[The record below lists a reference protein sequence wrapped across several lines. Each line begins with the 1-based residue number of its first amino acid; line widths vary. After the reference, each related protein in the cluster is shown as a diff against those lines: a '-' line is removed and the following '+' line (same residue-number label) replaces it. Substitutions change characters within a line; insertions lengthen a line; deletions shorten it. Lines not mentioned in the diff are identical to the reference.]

1 MTAAARVM
9 DEQTILPDA
18 ANNAEVVDLLQVLRD
33 RGHSVPKARAQL
45 VSADGT
51 SAKPLPDG
59 LHDILVK
66 ALEALASGYAVTIA
80 PQHTTLTTQQA
91 ADMLGVS
98 RPTLTKLLDEGR
110 IPYERPSSHRRIK
123 LADVLKYQDQRRQER
138 RKLLQSMT
146 TESLDMGLYDLPASN
161 LEEGDDDRT

>member
-1 MTAAARVM
+1 M

-18 ANNAEVVDLLQVLRD
+18 ANSAEVVDLLRVLRD
-33 RGHSVPKARAQL
+33 RGQHVPEARARL

-51 SAKPLPDG
+51 SSKPLPDG

-66 ALEALASGYAVTIA
+66 ALEALANGYAVTIA

-110 IPYERPSSHRRIK
+110 IPHERPNSHRRIK
-123 LADVLKYQDQRRQER
+123 LADLLHYQQERRQER
-138 RKLLQSMT
+138 RQLLERMT
-146 TESLDMGLYDLPASN
+146 AESLDMGLYGVPAPAP
-161 LEEGDDDRT
+161 EEGDDRA

>member
-1 MTAAARVM
+1 MTSAARVM

-18 ANNAEVVDLLQVLRD
+18 ANSAEVVDLLKVLRD
-33 RGHSVPKARAQL
+33 RGKHVPETRARL
-45 VSADGT
+45 VSADGY
-51 SAKPLPDG
+51 SSMPLPEG

-98 RPTLTKLLDEGR
+98 RPTLTKLLHEGR
-110 IPYERPSSHRRIK
+110 IPYERPNSHRRIK
-123 LADVLKYQDQRRQER
+123 LADLLEYQQQRRQER
-138 RKLLQSMT
+138 RQLLQRMT
-146 TESLDMGLYDLPASN
+146 VESLDMGLYDVPTTELD
-161 LEEGDDDRT
+161 EDDDRT

>member
-18 ANNAEVVDLLQVLRD
+18 VNNAEVVDLLRVLRD
-33 RGHSVPKARAQL
+33 CGHRVPEARARL
-45 VSADGT
+45 VSADG
-51 SAKPLPDG
+51 SSSPLPDG
-59 LHDILVK
+59 LHNILVK

-98 RPTLTKLLDEGR
+98 RPTLTKLLEEGR
-110 IPYERPSSHRRIK
+110 IPYERPNSHRRLK
-123 LADVLKYQDQRRQER
+123 LADVLKYQEERRIERRQLLR
-138 RKLLQSMT
+138 RIT
-146 TESLDMGLYDLPASN
+146 VESFDMGLYDTSASDTAK
-161 LEEGDDDRT
+161 DDSNRT

>member
-18 ANNAEVVDLLQVLRD
+18 TNSAEVVDLLQVLRD
-33 RGHSVPKARAQL
+33 RGHNVPEARARL

-51 SAKPLPDG
+51 STMPLPDG

-66 ALEALASGYAVTIA
+66 ALETLASGYAVTIA

-98 RPTLTKLLDEGR
+98 RPTLTKLLDEGK
-110 IPYERPSSHRRIK
+110 IPHERPSSHRRIR
-123 LADVLKYQDQRRQER
+123 LADVLKYQEQRRQER
-138 RKLLQSMT
+138 RRLLQSMT
-146 TESLDMGLYDLPASN
+146 TESLAMGLYDLPVSD
-161 LEEGDDDRT
+161 LEEGVDNRT

>member
-18 ANNAEVVDLLQVLRD
+18 ANTAEVVDLLQVLRD
-33 RGHSVPKARAQL
+33 RGRQVPTARARL
-45 VSADGT
+45 VSADG
-51 SAKPLPDG
+51 SSSKPLPDS

-98 RPTLTKLLDEGR
+98 RPTLTKLLEEGK
-110 IPYERPSSHRRIK
+110 IPFERPNSHRRIK
-123 LADVLKYQDQRRQER
+123 LADVLKYQEERRLERRQLLR
-138 RKLLQSMT
+138 RMT
-146 TESLDMGLYDLPASN
+146 AESVEMGLYDLPGS
-161 LEEGDDDRT
+161 GTQT

>member
-18 ANNAEVVDLLQVLRD
+18 ANNAEVVDLLEVLRA
-33 RGHSVPKARAQL
+33 RGHRVPEARARL
-45 VSADGT
+45 VSADGR
-51 SAKPLPDG
+51 SSPLPDG

-66 ALEALASGYAVTIA
+66 ALEALASGYAITIA

-110 IPYERPSSHRRIK
+110 IPYERPNSHRRIK
-123 LADVLKYQDQRRQER
+123 LADLLEYQQQRRQDR
-138 RKLLQSMT
+138 RQALQRMT
-146 TESLDMGLYDLPASN
+146 VESLDMGLYDVPATS
-161 LEEGDDDRT
+161 LEEDDNRT

>member
-18 ANNAEVVDLLQVLRD
+18 ANNAEVVDLLRVLRD
-33 RGHSVPKARAQL
+33 RGQRAPEARARL

-51 SAKPLPDG
+51 SSKPLPDG

-66 ALEALASGYAVTIA
+66 ALEALANGYAVTIA

-91 ADMLGVS
+91 ADVLGVS

-110 IPYERPSSHRRIK
+110 IPHERPNSHRRIK
-123 LADVLKYQDQRRQER
+123 LADLLKYQQERRQER
-138 RKLLQSMT
+138 RQLLQRMT
-146 TESLDMGLYDLPASN
+146 AESLEMGLYDVPGPD
-161 LEEGDDDRT
+161 LEEDDNRT